1 MKKLFWLASL
11 AIVTL
16 VCTSMAF
23 DINDPAATSGNT
35 TYSNT
40 DVFGTILGTIPS
52 VNPGPSNAWVGM
64 AYANGFIYQFKN
76 IASPTSTALVQ
87 VNPSTGAVV
96 NTYTLAFSG
105 YVIGAQYDGSG
116 IWVVQWSPTN
126 MIHKVSLTGTAIT
139 SFAPGVAP
147 YSARSL
153 GYDGTNLLVGCNQSS
168 NVTELAKYTLGG
180 AMVGTPISSGTA
192 VGWYMDAE
200 VCADAPAGGNYY
212 IVDNVG
218 NTLKRL
224 NVGAT
229 VTVAQSIAAPAG
241 SPDVAEGLAYN
252 GDDLWHCGAYAS
264 AGLLWRIDDGYVST
278 PPVLSITLAA
288 VGSTVVPNTGGVIN
302 FNVSLLNSGPATP
315 YAVWCRVKNP
325 DGTYTAPTL
334 GPVTIN
340 TPVGVTI
347 TRNRNQTVPAGWAPG
362 MYYLIGYANTSFAYP
377 AIDADSFSFTKSVAD
392 GNGPMVFE
400 ATCYGELFPGEVAVS
415 APASYAV
422 ANAFP
427 NPFNPSTTI
436 HFNLP
441 EASKVTLNVYDM
453 NGRLVSTLVNGL
465 REAGTHQATF
475 DGSNLSSGVY
485 MYTLNAGQNV
495 ITGKMALVK

>member
-1 MKKLFWLASL
+1 
-11 AIVTL
+11 
-16 VCTSMAF
+16 MAF
-23 DINDPAATSGNT
+23 DMTDPAATSGNT
-35 TYSNT
+35 TYSNSYA
-40 DVFGTILGTIPS
+40 DVFGTVLGTVPS

-64 AYANGFIYQFKN
+64 AYTGGYIYQLKN
-76 IASPTSTALVQ
+76 VASPVSCHLIQ
-87 VNPSTGAVV
+87 INPATGAVMSDV
-96 NTYTLAFSG
+96 TLSVAG
-105 YVIGAQYDGSG
+105 YMIGCQWDGSG
-116 IWVVQWSPTN
+116 FWTAQFSPSN
-126 MIHKVSLTGTAIT
+126 MIYKFNLAGVQTF
-139 SFAPGVAP
+139 SFNPVAAP
-147 YSARSL
+147 YSARSI
-153 GYDGTNLLVGCNQSS
+153 GWTGTELWVGCNQSS
-168 NVTELAKYTLGG
+168 NVTQLRKYTP
-180 AMVGTPISSGTA
+180 AGTLIGSPISSNSA

-200 VCADAPAGGNYY
+200 VCADAPAGANYY
-212 IVDNVG
+212 VVDNVG

-224 NVGAT
+224 SVGAT
-229 VTVAQSIAAPAG
+229 VTLAEPAVASPAA

-264 AGLLWRIDDGYVST
+264 AGVLWRLDDGFVST
-278 PPVLSITLAA
+278 PPALNVTITPT
-288 VGSTVVPNTGGVIN
+288 GSTVVPNTGGSVP
-302 FNVSLLNSGPATP
+302 FNVSVVNGGPMVP
-315 YAVWCRVKNP
+315 YTVWARVKNP
-325 DGTYTAPTL
+325 DMTYTAPTI

-347 TRNRNQTVPAGWAPG
+347 TRARVQTVPAGWAPG
-362 MYYLIGYANTSFAYP
+362 MYYEILYANSSFGYP
-377 AIDADSFSFTKSVAD
+377 VIDADSFSFTKTVTGD
-392 GNGPMVFE
+392 NGPMVFE

-415 APASYAV
+415 APASYTV

-465 REAGTHQATF
+465 RDAGTHQATF

-485 MYTLNAGQNV
+485 LYTLNAGQNV